1 MDGTATP
8 WEYAERAAA
17 VGMTA
22 VAVTD
27 HGTMSAHREF
37 DAAMRKHNIKP
48 IFGVEAYVTHDIN
61 DRRSRASRT
70 EPLDRLYNHLTIVA
84 KNVKGYKNLSRL
96 NEIAWA
102 DGHFHK
108 PRIDF
113 NLLNEYRDGLIVG
126 SACMGGLINSALEV
140 GDFAVAKDHVS
151 NLRDIFGD
159 DFYIEV
165 MPHNVPG
172 MNQMLYDLADEF
184 KIKTIVTPD
193 CHHAHKGQKVIQEIM
208 LIANT
213 HPKELTEEDHVKRDE
228 ANVDASDS
236 GQPLPFPDID
246 YSDLDPQD
254 AIYMSKLDGLY
265 GADRQMTFNKF
276 DIHLMSGQEMFDA
289 MDVKR
294 MDSFENT
301 VAIGE
306 SIADIRLPENLDLLP
321 TTFENAHETI
331 RVRCTKFLDDGGYS
345 KEYYDRLEEELQVI
359 GDKGFDPYFLIVN
372 DVVNWAK
379 SQGILV
385 GPGRGSGVGSLVNY
399 ALGNTGID
407 PIEHGLLFFRFIDP
421 SRPDWPDIDTDF
433 QDTRRDEVK
442 AYVAERYGHVA
453 SIATY
458 QKFTGKGMIKDIARV
473 FRIPLSEVSRVTKLI
488 DTWEEYETSQSVK
501 WFRDRYPFVLEYGR
515 ELRGRTRGTGVH
527 PSGLVTSRVALADVA
542 PIETRKPAGGDR
554 IPVIAV
560 DMDETADIG
569 LIKLDILGLKAL
581 STITDTLDLIKQRTD
596 QEIDLDSIP
605 MDDPAVFESLSNG
618 YTAGVFQAEQAPYTK
633 LLVQMGV
640 SGFNDL
646 VATNALVRP
655 GAANTIGPEYVMRK
669 QGRKRTSYV
678 HESTESFTKD
688 TYGLFVYQEQIMLLC
703 TELAGMSMIEANAV
717 RKITAKKKD
726 ASLLEEYRAKFVSGA
741 EDKIGLEKANDLWDD
756 ILKWSD
762 YGFNKCT
769 AGDTVVWSAGKNRG
783 FSGFTIQEMYNRL
796 QDPSIAPHWVKKFYS
811 KGGVRVLS
819 VDEDGR
825 VRPRKVEDVHYN
837 GTHRAVKIVL
847 ENGMHIT
854 STLGHRHMTPAGWAV
869 TSDVSVGD
877 MLMTVGD
884 YRNNGRLRAW
894 QVGKPMVPS
903 AVVSIEDVG
912 EIETYDLEMDS
923 DSEIGRSWVGNGIVT
938 HNSHA
943 VAYSRVTYIMAWLKQ
958 HFPVEFM
965 TATLTNERDKNSRT
979 QYLIEAKRMGI
990 NVMLPHIN
998 RSKSDFTIENG
1009 GIRMG
1014 LSSIKFVSDKIAN
1027 KYLENG
1033 PYKSFKEVEAFT
1045 FTKGSGVNSGAL
1057 AAMDKVGAVSFDEHQ
1072 VDKEFIR
1079 SNLYEYLNLPE
1090 VSASI
1095 PQHWPAFMTPA
1106 DEFEDK
1112 GAHVMMGIVTNVRR
1126 GKGWSLITVMDKTG
1140 EFGVFDKEDSEVVKG
1155 GSYVMLVGSNRIA
1168 AAIPVNDAP
1177 KSDSS
1182 LVRWLN
1188 ETGPACAKNEL
1199 FVLNFNSRKT
1209 KAGKN
1214 MGTMIVSTHDRDLF
1228 PVVVFPT
1235 QFPTAWAKLKPGNAY
1250 RMTCEEGRDGDM
1262 IFKTVE

>member
-1 MDGTATP
+1 MSQNFVSYVPLHLHTDKSLMDGTATP

-48 IFGVEAYVTHDIN
+48 VFGVEAYVTHDIN

-70 EPLDRLYNHLTIVA
+70 EPLDRLYNHLTILA

-96 NEIAWA
+96 NEIAWT

-113 NLLNEYRDGLIVG
+113 SLLNEYRDGLIVG

-213 HPKELTEEDHVKRDE
+213 HPKELTEEDQVKRAK
-228 ANVDASDS
+228 ANADASDN
-236 GQPLPFPDID
+236 GQPLPFPYID

-265 GADRQMTFNKF
+265 GADRQLTFNKF
-276 DIHLMSGQEMFDA
+276 DIHLMSGQEMLDA

-501 WFRDRYPFVLEYGR
+501 WFRDKYPFVLEYGR
-515 ELRGRTRGTGVH
+515 ELRGRTRGNGMH
-527 PSGLVTSRVALADVA
+527 PSGLVTSRVPLADVA
-542 PIETRKPAGGDR
+542 PIETRTSPGGGR
-554 IPVIAV
+554 VPVIAT

-581 STITDTLDLIKQRTD
+581 STIKDTLDLIKQRTD

-618 YTAGVFQAEQAPYTK
+618 YTSGIFQAEQAPYTK

-678 HESTESFTKD
+678 HKSTESFTKD

-762 YGFNKCT
+762 YGFNK
-769 AGDTVVWSAGKNRG
+769 
-783 FSGFTIQEMYNRL
+783 
-796 QDPSIAPHWVKKFYS
+796 
-811 KGGVRVLS
+811 
-819 VDEDGR
+819 
-825 VRPRKVEDVHYN
+825 
-837 GTHRAVKIVL
+837 
-847 ENGMHIT
+847 
-854 STLGHRHMTPAGWAV
+854 
-869 TSDVSVGD
+869 
-877 MLMTVGD
+877 
-884 YRNNGRLRAW
+884 
-894 QVGKPMVPS
+894 
-903 AVVSIEDVG
+903 
-912 EIETYDLEMDS
+912 
-923 DSEIGRSWVGNGIVT
+923 
-938 HNSHA
+938 SHA
-943 VAYSRVTYIMAWLKQ
+943 VAYSRVTYTMAWLKQ

-965 TATLTNERDKNSRT
+965 TATLTNEKDKNSRT

-998 RSKSDFTIENG
+998 KSKSDFTIENG

-1014 LSSIKFVSDKIAN
+1014 LSSIKFVSDNIAN

-1033 PYKSFKEVEAFT
+1033 PYRSFKEVEEFT

-1057 AAMDKVGAVSFDEHQ
+1057 AAMDKVGAVSFDDHQ

-1126 GKGWSLITVMDKTG
+1126 GKGWSLITIMDKTG

-1155 GSYVMLVGSNRIA
+1155 GSYVMLIGSNRIA

-1182 LVRWLN
+1182 LVKWLN